1 MIEFARRLLHRRPKG
16 NSGLNGR
23 EDDGGFALSDQLLE
37 VTRPQ
42 MQSLFLDKLP
52 LDTPTH
58 TVHVEWRYPRL
69 LPPGLRKSKPM
80 VDGLGKWH
88 HSRCGIRIWLDS
100 DRSASPKCGF
110 CLPTWRE
117 TPKIPLDIALLFVCR
132 QIYSESVNTFYAS
145 LTLQMYSGPTLRK
158 FITSVPSQYLA
169 SVRYVWFDYIP
180 GLVTYNRVWEDIRS
194 FSGLKV
200 LCITVESRL
209 DHPPL
214 PSKIDTPIEK
224 AWLAPLETI
233 SDLERCDLTVGKE
246 FRGIF
251 EGLKGKWRVL
261 EASRTINRGTGKPY
275 RSCRSCGM
283 THGSVSNNP
292 QWVGGMA

>member
-1 MIEFARRLLHRRPKG
+1 MLNPFFLLTAKR
-16 NSGLNGR
+16 
-23 EDDGGFALSDQLLE
+23 
-37 VTRPQ
+37 
-42 MQSLFLDKLP
+42 
-52 LDTPTH
+52 
-58 TVHVEWRYPRL
+58 
-69 LPPGLRKSKPM
+69 
-80 VDGLGKWH
+80 
-88 HSRCGIRIWLDS
+88 
-100 DRSASPKCGF
+100 
-110 CLPTWRE
+110 
-117 TPKIPLDIALLFVCR
+117 
-132 QIYSESVNTFYAS
+132 YSESVNTFYAS

-169 SVRYVWFDYIP
+169 SVRYAWFDWCLGGEELPHTSIP

-209 DHPPL
+209 DHRPL

-224 AWLAPLETI
+224 AWLAPLETF
-233 SDLERCDLTVGKE
+233 SDLERCDLTVGEE

-261 EASRTINRGTGKPY
+261 EAPRTINRSTGKPY
-275 RSCRSCGM
+275 RSCRNCGM